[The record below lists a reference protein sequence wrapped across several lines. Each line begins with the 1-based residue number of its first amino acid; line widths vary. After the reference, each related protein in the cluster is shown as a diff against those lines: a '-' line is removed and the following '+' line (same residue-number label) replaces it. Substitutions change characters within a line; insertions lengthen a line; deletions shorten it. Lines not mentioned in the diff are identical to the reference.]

1 MKRKITFLMA
11 ALMLLCGLGWAQTSV
26 TWPAST
32 ALPDTATAVNGDE
45 NITIKVS
52 STNPFTNPLRIYAN
66 TTVTI
71 NAQNDAKIT
80 SVTYT
85 AYSTGNYVTNAQ
97 NATVS
102 PEVTPTVN
110 STNVTWTYAESDNV
124 TEFTFKPSTQTRS
137 NGITITY
144 VVGNSDIATPTFS
157 PASGT
162 EFYDEGLEVTISC
175 ETEDVD
181 IYYTLD
187 GTDPTDES
195 EPYNGAIS
203 ITETTTIKAIAYDG
217 DDNVSN
223 IAIATYT
230 YVDLNAP
237 GAINNPYTVAQARAA
252 IDVGTGTTNVYA
264 TGIVSSIPT
273 AWSTQYNNISFNFV
287 DNDGDTDFLQAFRC
301 VSSNNA
307 DASEVAVGDSV
318 VVYGSLTL
326 YNSTTYEFNAGCQL
340 VSLTH
345 PTHAVETPTFS
356 PEAGTY
362 AEAQTVT
369 ISCETEDVDIY
380 YTLDGTDPTDESEP
394 YSSAITVDG
403 PTTIKAIAYDGNNN
417 SAIATASYHIC
428 SADNAYTV
436 AQALAFVE
444 YPANGIYVQG
454 IVSTAPS
461 SLSSGT
467 LTYYISDDGE
477 ATNQLQVYKGKGLEN
492 ASFTSTDDIQVGDIV
507 TIYGNVKIYNETYE
521 FDNGNYLV
529 AWERPVSTEPTIN
542 ASNIEIAYDATT
554 GEIAYTI
561 DNPVDGVELTAT
573 TDAEWISDLTV
584 GESSI
589 TFTTTENEGDDDRT
603 ATITL
608 SYEGAENVEV
618 TVTQSHYVADY
629 ATLPFEFDGGKTDIE
644 ETAGLTQY
652 GLGSDYGSAPKLK
665 FDNTGDYLVLHF
677 NEQPGKLTFDIKGNG
692 FSGGTFT
699 VETSVD
705 GETWT
710 ALATY
715 TTLVNTQS
723 EEFNNLNAD
732 VRYIRWI
739 YTEKSSG
746 NVALG
751 NIVLEQYTE
760 PDEYVLNIGDP
771 ENITITAGYDTDG
784 VLTNGESIEVL
795 SGTEI
800 TLTLVFAEGYVLDA
814 LTVVD
819 EDQNEI
825 AVTAS
830 TDAENVWSFY
840 MPNTDVTV
848 MATAAEYVAPSASDY
863 VRITSLDQLTD
874 GSKVIIAARYNTDNT
889 SYYAM
894 TNTSSGKPTGTAFSS
909 LTSNNDETLPSA
921 IADEEDTY
929 YWTVNVTDDGYT
941 FTNANDQKIGYN
953 SGTSFTTGGDNTTWT
968 IAQETSASTAMVGE
982 YEGFV
987 VKNGTTASRAIAFNG
1002 SVFGAYA
1009 TTNMAASGY
1018 NFFLDFF
1025 VKAAQTETFTL
1036 EIAGYANNPNGG
1048 YYLIASP
1055 INSINPEEVENM
1067 LDNDYDLYFYEENP
1081 EDGYEWRNY
1090 KANAFKLESGVGYLY
1105 ANSEDVVLTF
1115 TGTPYSGDGVVT
1127 LSKQGEGELAGWNLV
1142 GNPFAVEATIDRDYY
1157 TMNAKGSE
1165 IIVGEGSTINAMQ
1178 GIFVV
1183 AEDDEETMTFTP
1195 VTSAISND
1203 SKLVINV
1210 SRNRGDVIDRAIV
1223 RIGHGRNLPKFMLN
1237 QENTRMYIP
1246 QDNNDFAVVR
1256 SERSGNLPITFQPT
1270 EKGTYTIRVNVEAT
1284 SMRYLHLIDRKTG
1297 KDINLLHKPSYTFVA
1312 STSEK
1317 PERFELVYS
1326 AGINISNV
1334 LPASRNVNNDDFSFF
1349 ANGSWIIDNE
1359 GDAILQVIDVNG
1371 RIMSSEEIH
1380 GGYSKAIET
1389 APGVY
1394 MLRLI
1399 NGDNVKTQKIVVE

>member
-110 STNVTWTYAESDNV
+110 STNVTWTYAESNNV

-608 SYEGAENVEV
+608 SGPLGSSASVSCTQHKHSTITLGWSTSAPQWVAQRGILEVKSGLSGSETVSFEVVSGPALMRMHSGTSIYVDITGAGDV
-618 TVTQSHYVADY
+618 TIK
-629 ATLPFEFDGGKTDIE
+629 ATCDQDSGKTGTITFTISAPYFQFMGASSGTFYVNPDGSN
-644 ETAGLTQY
+644 TSVAFGVFDAPTGGNRFTFTNDQLTQ
-652 GLGSDYGSAPKLK
+652 
-665 FDNTGDYLVLHF
+665 
-677 NEQPGKLTFDIKGNG
+677 
-692 FSGGTFT
+692 
-699 VETSVD
+699 
-705 GETWT
+705 
-710 ALATY
+710 
-715 TTLVNTQS
+715 
-723 EEFNNLNAD
+723 
-732 VRYIRWI
+732 
-739 YTEKSSG
+739 
-746 NVALG
+746 ALG
-751 NIVLEQYTE
+751 
-760 PDEYVLNIGDP
+760 
-771 ENITITAGYDTDG
+771 
-784 VLTNGESIEVL
+784 
-795 SGTEI
+795 
-800 TLTLVFAEGYVLDA
+800 
-814 LTVVD
+814 
-819 EDQNEI
+819 
-825 AVTAS
+825 
-830 TDAENVWSFY
+830 
-840 MPNTDVTV
+840 TV
-848 MATAAEYVAPSASDY
+848 MATQLYESYIKPTISVSGSCLSLNGSNIYASSLPNPDSEYFSVQSYWEDASEYNSIGRVTVSAESGSHMSSISRKVVGENPFPHWQDEPTALSTEYDWGLISSYKHPDNTQHSFSLSAIDADSDCQGVAIFINDNPASDTFTAGF
-863 VRITSLDQLTD
+863 RIARTTAYY
-874 GSKVIIAARYNTDNT
+874 GSYDFSDV
-889 SYYAM
+889 
-894 TNTSSGKPTGTAFSS
+894 SS
-909 LTSNNDETLPSA
+909 LTDHIGGVCKIRGYVENRHSHERYYATYGHFDLFVCSA
-921 IADEEDTY
+921 IGARVELTERYGTEPNYSYATAMVKCDFINDDTESIF
-929 YWTVNVTDDGYT
+929 
-941 FTNANDQKIGYN
+941 FTNAAFDACTTSYSDREYVPGVDAYVRHIAGSAAVGNRIYN
-953 SGTSFTTGGDNTTWT
+953 LTREGRFTSTEDIIYRTTPHFKFDNDNTT
-968 IAQETSASTAMVGE
+968 AKYDAGM
-982 YEGFV
+982 
-987 VKNGTTASRAIAFNG
+987 N
-1002 SVFGAYA
+1002 AY
-1009 TTNMAASGY
+1009 
-1018 NFFLDFF
+1018 FFQ
-1025 VKAAQTETFTL
+1025 A
-1036 EIAGYANNPNGG
+1036 
-1048 YYLIASP
+1048 
-1055 INSINPEEVENM
+1055 
-1067 LDNDYDLYFYEENP
+1067 
-1081 EDGYEWRNY
+1081 
-1090 KANAFKLESGVGYLY
+1090 
-1105 ANSEDVVLTF
+1105 
-1115 TGTPYSGDGVVT
+1115 TGTPLIQDG
-1127 LSKQGEGELAGWNLV
+1127 LCGSDPHG
-1142 GNPFAVEATIDRDYY
+1142 YY
-1157 TMNAKGSE
+1157 ILYLLEDIQDIQTGS
-1165 IIVGEGSTINAMQ
+1165 
-1178 GIFVV
+1178 
-1183 AEDDEETMTFTP
+1183 
-1195 VTSAISND
+1195 
-1203 SKLVINV
+1203 
-1210 SRNRGDVIDRAIV
+1210 
-1223 RIGHGRNLPKFMLN
+1223 
-1237 QENTRMYIP
+1237 Y
-1246 QDNNDFAVVR
+1246 
-1256 SERSGNLPITFQPT
+1256 
-1270 EKGTYTIRVNVEAT
+1270 
-1284 SMRYLHLIDRKTG
+1284 
-1297 KDINLLHKPSYTFVA
+1297 
-1312 STSEK
+1312 
-1317 PERFELVYS
+1317 
-1326 AGINISNV
+1326 
-1334 LPASRNVNNDDFSFF
+1334 
-1349 ANGSWIIDNE
+1349 ANGWI
-1359 GDAILQVIDVNG
+1359 
-1371 RIMSSEEIH
+1371 
-1380 GGYSKAIET
+1380 
-1389 APGVY
+1389 
-1394 MLRLI
+1394 
-1399 NGDNVKTQKIVVE
+1399 VE